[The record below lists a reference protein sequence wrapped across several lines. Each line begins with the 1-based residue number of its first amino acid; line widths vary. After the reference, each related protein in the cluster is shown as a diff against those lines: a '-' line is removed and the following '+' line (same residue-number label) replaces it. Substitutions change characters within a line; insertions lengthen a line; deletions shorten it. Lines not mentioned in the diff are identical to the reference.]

1 MLKAVIFDMDG
12 VLLDSQP
19 MHYKGDQ
26 LTLSHFGVKIPI
38 EEIYQYAGTTNE
50 YRFQRYKEVYG
61 LLAAPGDMIAYRE
74 ALMLELVKTE
84 PIVPIS
90 GIVPLLSAIK
100 AQGLKTAIASS
111 SSYPFIY
118 AVVDKLGIRDYFDK
132 VVSGE
137 DVQEGKPAPDVFLA
151 AAKVLEV
158 APEAA
163 LVVEDS
169 ANGVLA
175 AAAAGMKCVGY
186 INESSGAQD
195 LSKATIIIEDFGTLT
210 VDRLLE
216 VERG

>member
-1 MLKAVIFDMDG
+1 M
-12 VLLDSQP
+12 
-19 MHYKGDQ
+19 
-26 LTLSHFGVKIPI
+26 
-38 EEIYQYAGTTNE
+38 
-50 YRFQRYKEVYG
+50 
-61 LLAAPGDMIAYRE
+61 AAPGDMIAYRE